1 MRTVKTLKLGRKGT
15 KESSTRFGPSLLLVW
30 YRYDEDRREHLKTV
44 ELVVQR
50 RSREPEAACRGSH
63 STGGRTGGAS
73 TRRLALRIG
82 WRDRDLQRLVK
93 SAGGR
98 WDRGRRVWILQR
110 DAAERL
116 ELLDRVVGGDGR
128 G

>member
-1 MRTVKTLKLGRKGT
+1 MRTTKTLKPGQKGT
-15 KESSTRFGPSLLLVW
+15 KELVTQFGPSLLLVR

-44 ELVVQR
+44 ELVVRR
-50 RSREPEAACRGSH
+50 RSRDREAECPRSQ
-63 STGGRTGGAS
+63 SVGGRLGGSS
-73 TRRLALRIG
+73 TRRVALRVG
-82 WRDRDLQRLVK
+82 WREREVQQRVK

-98 WDRGRRVWILQR
+98 WDRGRGVWIIER

-116 ELLDRVVGGDGR
+116 ELLDRVAGGGGR